1 MTAENKQ
8 QNSGLLGWVLFVLG
22 LSGGLFVGWIVFP
35 QLLYSTKYQPIN
47 YNHAIHQE
55 EAGMSCE
62 DCHYFREDGTY
73 AGKPSL
79 AACAE
84 CHAEPQGETED
95 EAKLVSEYVEPEK
108 EIPWI
113 SYSRQPDNV
122 FFSHAAHVMMAEM
135 DCTDCHRDVEEETKA
150 PPVKINRLTDY
161 PNEIMK
167 MYVCEDCHARENVS
181 NACDVCHK

>member
-1 MTAENKQ
+1 MTGEDRQKS
-8 QNSGLLGWVLFVLG
+8 SGLLGWVLFVAG
-22 LSGGLFVGWIVFP
+22 LTGGLFVGWIVFP
-35 QLLYSTKYQPIN
+35 QILYTTETQPIN

-55 EAGMSCE
+55 DAGMSCE

-79 AACAE
+79 AACVE
-84 CHAEPQGETED
+84 CHEEPQGETES
-95 EAKLVSEYVEPEK
+95 EARLVAEFVEPEK

-122 FFSHAAHVMMAEM
+122 FFSHAAHVKMAEM
-135 DCTDCHRDVEEETKA
+135 ECTECHRDVEQETVA
-150 PPVKINRLTDY
+150 PPVKINRLTGY

-167 MYVCEDCHARENVS
+167 MYVCEDCHAREHVS
-181 NACDVCHK
+181 NSCDVCHK

>member
-1 MTAENKQ
+1 MTGENRQKS
-8 QNSGLLGWVLFVLG
+8 SGLLGWVLFVAG
-22 LSGGLFVGWIVFP
+22 LTGGLFVGWIVFP
-35 QLLYSTKYQPIN
+35 QILYTTETQPIN

-55 EAGMSCE
+55 DAGMSCE

-79 AACAE
+79 AACVE
-84 CHAEPQGETED
+84 CHEEPQGETES
-95 EAKLVSEYVEPEK
+95 EARLVAEFVEPEK

-122 FFSHAAHVMMAEM
+122 FFSHAAHVKMAEM
-135 DCTDCHRDVEEETKA
+135 ECTECHRDVEQETEA
-150 PPVKINRLTDY
+150 PPVKINRLTGY

-167 MYVCEDCHARENVS
+167 MYVCEDCHAQEGVS
-181 NACDVCHK
+181 NSCDLCHH